1 MIFFESDYFSIDNFN
16 PFQKKKFMTTA
27 GNKTIAKNTMFLYF
41 RMLVTM
47 VISLYTSRVVLQ
59 VLGVD
64 DYGIYQAVGGIV
76 GFLSLINGSLSTGT
90 SRFMTYGLGEGNL
103 KKLERI
109 FTTTLTGHIIIALV
123 IIIITETLGLWFL
136 LNKMIIPS
144 DRLNA
149 ALWVFHLSVLTAFFS
164 LTQIPFNACIIAHEK
179 MSVYA
184 YVSVAEAVLKL
195 LIVYFLTIGN
205 IDKLKLY
212 ALLLCLL
219 QICIILFYRFYSVH
233 HFQEARFR
241 FSLDKKLLKEITGFS
256 GWSLFASGSIAL
268 NNQGILLL
276 LNSFFSPAVVSARAI
291 SIQVNMHA
299 NQLVSNFQIAANPQI
314 VKKYA
319 VKDYEGSKRLL
330 LQTTQYSYYLM
341 FLLALPICIAAE
353 PLLRLWL
360 GVVPEY
366 TVVFLQL
373 IIIQSLF
380 QVFDTSFYRALYAK
394 GQLRENAL
402 ISPTIGFLCFPVVYI
417 LFKMGYPPVTLSWA
431 SLVMYAVLG
440 LIVKPILIIR
450 IVNYTWRD
458 IFSVFI
464 PCLKVTLA
472 ALPIPLIVNNFL
484 DNYSLLTGFIL
495 KVLISI
501 ASVVCASWFLGIP
514 SSQRVILVNHLKV
527 KFQRGN

>member
-1 MIFFESDYFSIDNFN
+1 
-16 PFQKKKFMTTA
+16 
-27 GNKTIAKNTMFLYF
+27 
-41 RMLVTM
+41 
-47 VISLYTSRVVLQ
+47 
-59 VLGVD
+59 
-64 DYGIYQAVGGIV
+64 
-76 GFLSLINGSLSTGT
+76 
-90 SRFMTYGLGEGNL
+90 
-103 KKLERI
+103 
-109 FTTTLTGHIIIALV
+109 
-123 IIIITETLGLWFL
+123 
-136 LNKMIIPS
+136 
-144 DRLNA
+144 
-149 ALWVFHLSVLTAFFS
+149 
-164 LTQIPFNACIIAHEK
+164 
-179 MSVYA
+179 
-184 YVSVAEAVLKL
+184 
-195 LIVYFLTIGN
+195 
-205 IDKLKLY
+205 
-212 ALLLCLL
+212 
-219 QICIILFYRFYSVH
+219 
-233 HFQEARFR
+233 
-241 FSLDKKLLKEITGFS
+241 
-256 GWSLFASGSIAL
+256 
-268 NNQGILLL
+268 
-276 LNSFFSPAVVSARAI
+276 
-291 SIQVNMHA
+291 
-299 NQLVSNFQIAANPQI
+299 
-314 VKKYA
+314 
-319 VKDYEGSKRLL
+319 
-330 LQTTQYSYYLM
+330 M